1 VLRYDDPLPL
11 AGLANK
17 GTAQA
22 VAVNLDIPTNP
33 ASPSN

>member
-1 VLRYDDPLPL
+1 MRYDDPLPL
-11 AGLANK
+11 TGLADK

-22 VAVNLDIPTNP
+22 VAVNFDIPANP